1 MTAKDVLRLTINM
14 GRTITTSY
22 LSDLSDEDLL
32 HRPHPDCN
40 HINWQLGHL
49 IASEH
54 GLINKALP
62 ESMPALPAGFTD
74 RYSRKTARSNDP
86 AAFLSK
92 SELMEA
98 YESQRAGTLAA
109 LDRIDEAEFERST
122 GLDYAPTVAALFE
135 MQGSHWIMH
144 AGQWAVIRRQL
155 GWPPLF

>member
-14 GRTITTSY
+14 GRMITTSY

-40 HINWQLGHL
+40 HINWQMGHL

-54 GLINKALP
+54 GLINKAAA
-62 ESMPALPAGFTD
+62 ESMPALPAGFAD
-74 RYSRKTARSNDP
+74 RYSRESARSNDP

-109 LDRIDEAEFERST
+109 LDRIDEAEFERPT

-155 GWPPLF
+155 GRPPLF